1 MEYFLKIL
9 LMICIVMYIMDV
21 ITGINYVMKIRKF
34 NILFNKTFKDKEESE
49 INEDE
54 ATAWQD
60 YHKKTVGNAFSIFI
74 SFVISSLIFSI
85 MLIIFNI

>member
-9 LMICIVMYIMDV
+9 LVISIVLYLMDI
-21 ITGINYVMKIRKF
+21 ITGINYVLRIRKF
-34 NILFNKTFKDKEESE
+34 NILFNKNFEDKEKE
-49 INEDE
+49 IDE
-54 ATAWQD
+54 AEAKVWQE
-60 YHKKTVGNAFSIFI
+60 YHKKSVGNAFSIFI